1 MVSLDDLV
9 KHITCL
15 DKLIGTE
22 EKVSAF
28 FKQISKTVSDFDM
41 ETRDLLDVLHTQRD
55 EQVTDYIRVL
65 YLIVLVCI
73 ILRSRSFL
81 PQPT

>member
-9 KHITCL
+9 KHITDL

-41 ETRDLLDVLHTQRD
+41 ETRDLLDVLHNQRD
-55 EQVTDYIRVL
+55 QQVTDYIRVL
-65 YLIVLVCI
+65 YLIVLLCV
-73 ILRSRSFL
+73 LY
-81 PQPT
+81 